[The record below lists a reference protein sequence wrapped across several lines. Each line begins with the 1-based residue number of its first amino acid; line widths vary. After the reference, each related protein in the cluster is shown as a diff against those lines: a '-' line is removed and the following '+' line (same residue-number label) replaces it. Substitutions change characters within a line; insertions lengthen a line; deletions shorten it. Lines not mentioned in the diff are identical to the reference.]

1 VAADASKIYPSK
13 CQCDTQPSR
22 NQLVIDCWFLF
33 GNTASCLQSYHSH
46 WCGTTH
52 CPSFVIEFSKGMWFG
67 DKEFRDV
74 GSSFQPIG
82 AMGSMSPI
90 ACLGYKTSQFWES
103 VEKVLP
109 SHWDGDYHDGW
120 SKCFDSAEVF
130 DLVVQNIKV
139 CVAVSRAVQNGLLPI
154 SGCKELL
161 NYDLIAELQEFSCH
175 QCWS

>member
-1 VAADASKIYPSK
+1 MWYSTIAKSTSHRLLISFWKY
-13 CQCDTQPSR
+13 C
-22 NQLVIDCWFLF
+22 FLF
-33 GNTASCLQSYHSH
+33 AELSFPL
-46 WCGTTH
+46 CGTTH
-52 CPSFVIEFSKGMWFG
+52 CPSFVIEFSKGLWFG

-139 CVAVSRAVQNGLLPI
+139 CVTVSRAVQNGLLPI